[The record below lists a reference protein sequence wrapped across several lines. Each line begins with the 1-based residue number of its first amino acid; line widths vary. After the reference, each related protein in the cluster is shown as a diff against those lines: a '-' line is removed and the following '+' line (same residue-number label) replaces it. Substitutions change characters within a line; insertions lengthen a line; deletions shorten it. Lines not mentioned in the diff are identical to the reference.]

1 MFSLRIGSKAI
12 ITALAAV
19 LLFANFAAAQISGLC
34 NTGETAKTALGCTGV
49 LVTPNPTGGGPN
61 RDGNWGVTF
70 RPLSADHNP
79 CLLPAQGFV
88 YAWVDTPFDTWLP
101 NSVSAASEWSS
112 PYYGDVNGAAGWYIY
127 KTAFRVP
134 SVLLSGAAPTGVTID
149 GQFASDNAIYAI
161 YLESPANNPGGCAP
175 VSGQAFP
182 VGSFEAWTTFSFTN
196 STALAPGADASLY
209 FVVQNAPCDNCNH
222 LNATGLRVEFFASST
237 FN

>member
-1 MFSLRIGSKAI
+1 MFSLNASKVI
-12 ITALAAV
+12 MTYPSAV
-19 LLFANFAAAQISGLC
+19 LLFATIAAAQIPGLC

-61 RDGNWGVTF
+61 RDGNWGLTF
-70 RPLSADHNP
+70 RRLRADHNP
-79 CLLPAQGFV
+79 CLLPANAFV

-101 NSVSAASEWSS
+101 NSVSTASEWSS

-134 SVLLSGAAPTGVTID
+134 RVLPGGAAPTGVTIN
-149 GQFASDNAIYAI
+149 GQFASDNEAYAI
-161 YLESPANNPGGCAP
+161 YLESPANDPGGCAL

-182 VGSFEAWTTFSFTN
+182 VGSFEVWTTFSFTN
-196 STALAPGADASLY
+196 SAAITPGADANLY
-209 FVVQNAPCDNCNH
+209 FVVQNAPCDNCDH
-222 LNATGLRVEFFASST
+222 LNASGLRVEFFASSK